1 MYPKMR
7 DALINATLTNVACG
21 RLSPLHN
28 EDKFMDD
35 KLFSELLDGVN
46 EMVAIEKGEI
56 QPPPD
61 SVYSHDIPDVKERSI
76 EVRSGSD

>member
-1 MYPKMR
+1 
-7 DALINATLTNVACG
+7 
-21 RLSPLHN
+21 
-28 EDKFMDD
+28 MDD

-61 SVYSHDIPDVKERSI
+61 HVYSHDIPDVKERSTK
-76 EVRSGSD
+76 VRSGSD

>member
-1 MYPKMR
+1 
-7 DALINATLTNVACG
+7 
-21 RLSPLHN
+21 
-28 EDKFMDD
+28 MDD

-61 SVYSHDIPDVKERSI
+61 RVYSHDIPEVKERSI
-76 EVRSGSD
+76 EVRSRSD

>member
-1 MYPKMR
+1 
-7 DALINATLTNVACG
+7 
-21 RLSPLHN
+21 
-28 EDKFMDD
+28 MDD

-61 SVYSHDIPDVKERSI
+61 YVYSYDIPDVNARST
-76 EVRSGSD
+76 EVRSESD

>member
-1 MYPKMR
+1 
-7 DALINATLTNVACG
+7 
-21 RLSPLHN
+21 
-28 EDKFMDD
+28 MDD

-61 SVYSHDIPDVKERSI
+61 HVYSHDIPDVKARST